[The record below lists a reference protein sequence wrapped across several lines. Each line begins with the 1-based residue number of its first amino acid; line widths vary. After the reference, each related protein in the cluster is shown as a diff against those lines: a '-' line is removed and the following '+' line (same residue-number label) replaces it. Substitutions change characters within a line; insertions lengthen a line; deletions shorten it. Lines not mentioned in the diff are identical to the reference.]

1 MHLPAVANLFATTIE
16 MLVKSTRFY
25 PYFVASVTFTFPA
38 KNLVD
43 FTSISIVAANR
54 LATAGKCMIF
64 ISCFL
69 TFYCDGQ
76 SLLPFL
82 NS

>member
-1 MHLPAVANLFATTIE
+1 MHLPVVANLFAATIE

-25 PYFVASVTFTFPA
+25 PYFGRKDKCNRSQSRDMY
-38 KNLVD
+38 NIVD

-64 ISCFL
+64 ILFPYFL
-69 TFYCDGQ
+69 
-76 SLLPFL
+76 LW
-82 NS
+82 